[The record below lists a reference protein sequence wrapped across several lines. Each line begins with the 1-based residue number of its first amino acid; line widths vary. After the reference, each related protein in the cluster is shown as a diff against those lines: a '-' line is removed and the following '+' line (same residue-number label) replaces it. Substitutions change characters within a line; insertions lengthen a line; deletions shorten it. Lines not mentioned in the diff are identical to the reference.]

1 MFQTT
6 TQSLIYHDTMKM
18 GKWQE
23 TSEWGAKRGPDP
35 ILQFFEFATNVL
47 TAVARK
53 PPAGQICEF
62 LLDQAYFNGIGN
74 YLRAEIL
81 MRAGLDPF
89 QETAKVFKNSRTSIQ
104 SSLDAMIEES
114 SASPEAQ
121 KSMHVTQIHD
131 PGHLIIFLAR
141 QIQLEVL
148 ANGGMNKYG
157 SSDEQARFKSWLRV
171 YGKGKEVKVG
181 SRSVHCTPEQRLGK
195 QTRDLGTFVDAYPN
209 ELPPIYY
216 KNPTLTIAKPGSAG
230 ATGGAFGS
238 NQNRPAT
245 PGSPQAS
252 SSPAPST
259 FQINRVD
266 EVILPCNKIVDL
278 HVPVMTKLLL
288 AVTSLSRNGKINFTM
303 EPSIRELVLMGHPM
317 AYAAWQAFEKD
328 EDESELVDTFM
339 HLAAKTEHQRAAS
352 QQLYQAIEAA
362 NEAAN
367 TERMMMERLGISGA
381 NLPAPLPSNTQAQLK
396 VMMEKMSIAN
406 DLGPS
411 PAKKKKEARHSH
423 FASRSSS
430 SSNSASG
437 STAGSDDESS
447 DSDNE
452 RMLAKP
458 IKKKAISHFGS
469 AAVESKSKKAKSKFD
484 LPSSVQLSTK
494 KSTFGATSSLSSFGS
509 SASSSDQGTLDL
521 VNLLGEPSWLKHL
534 SSHMTHNMKKLAS
547 FLTKAYATNSP
558 PVYPPANDIFTAF
571 KLCPLDKV
579 RVVILGQDPYHGYG
593 QAHGLCFSVKEPT
606 PPPPSL
612 NNIYKELATDI
623 PGFKIPKTGDL
634 TPWASQGVFMLNT
647 VLTVYEQKPNSH
659 AKMGWEE
666 FTDLVIRTIVE
677 QCPNVVFM
685 LWGTP
690 AHKKAAFLE
699 SSSRHAVL
707 KTVHPSPLSAHQGWF
722 GSKHFSKANTLIAA
736 FQNGGE
742 PIDWRLA

>member
-1 MFQTT
+1 
-6 TQSLIYHDTMKM
+6 MKM
-18 GKWQE
+18 GRWQE
-23 TSEWGAKRGPDP
+23 TADWGAKRGPDP
-35 ILQFFEFATNVL
+35 ILQFFEFANNVL
-47 TAVARK
+47 AQVARK

-89 QETAKVFKNSRTSIQ
+89 QETANVFKNSRSNIQ
-104 SSLDAMIEES
+104 STLDAMIEES
-114 SASPEAQ
+114 SAPLDVQ
-121 KSMHVTQIHD
+121 KSLRTTQAHD
-131 PGHLIIFLAR
+131 PGHLILFLAR

-157 SSDEQARFKSWLRV
+157 SADEQARFKAWLRV

-195 QTRDLGTFVDAYPN
+195 QVRDLGTFVDAYPN

-216 KNPTLTIAKPGSAG
+216 KAPTLTIAKPGSAG
-230 ATGGAFGS
+230 ATGGALGS
-238 NQNRPAT
+238 NQIRPHT
-245 PGSPQAS
+245 PGSPSQTS

-266 EVILPCNKIVDL
+266 EVILPCNKIIDL

-288 AVTSLSRNGKINFTM
+288 AITSLSRNGKLNFSL
-303 EPSIRELVLMGHPM
+303 EPSIRELVIMGHPM

-328 EDESELVDTFM
+328 EDESELVDTFV
-339 HLAAKTEHQRAAS
+339 HLSRKTEVQRGANNR
-352 QQLYQAIEAA
+352 LYQAIEAA

-367 TERMMMERLGISGA
+367 MERMQLEQLGFSGSS
-381 NLPAPLPSNTQAQLK
+381 LPAPLTANAQAQIRLL
-396 VMMEKMSIAN
+396 MEKMSITN

-411 PAKKKKEARHSH
+411 PVKKKKEARHKH

-430 SSNSASG
+430 SSNSTSG
-437 STAGSDDESS
+437 STAGSDDDADDEIS
-447 DSDNE
+447 DDE
-452 RMLAKP
+452 RLVEHLTKAK
-458 IKKKAISHFGS
+458 KKKAVSHFG
-469 AAVESKSKKAKSKFD
+469 APVVESSKKTKSKFD
-484 LPSSVQLSTK
+484 LPASVQLKATGK
-494 KSTFGATSSLSSFGS
+494 KSPFGTSSSSSFGAS
-509 SASSSDQGTLDL
+509 PSAPSASSDGALDL
-521 VNLLGEPSWLKHL
+521 VTLLGEPSWLKHL

-547 FLTKAYATNSP
+547 FLNTAYATNSP
-558 PVYPPANDIFTAF
+558 PVYPPAHDIFTAF

-579 RVVILGQDPYHGYG
+579 RVVILGQDPYHGFG

-612 NNIYKELATDI
+612 ANIYKELATDI

-634 TPWASQGVFMLNT
+634 TAWAAQGVFMLNT
-647 VLTVYEQKPNSH
+647 VLTVFEQKPNSH
-659 AKMGWEE
+659 ARMGWEE
-666 FTDLVIRTIVE
+666 FTDLVIRTIAE
-677 QCPNVVFM
+677 QCPHVVFL
-685 LWGTP
+685 LWGAP

-699 SSSRHAVL
+699 TWVKHAVL

-722 GSKHFSKANTLIAA
+722 GSKHFSKTNTLIAA
-736 FQNGGE
+736 FQDGGE
-742 PIDWRLA
+742 PINWHLA